1 MFTLVI
7 GGSASGKSEYAE
19 GLVLSK
25 SGQRIYIATLYPW
38 DQECVARIEKH
49 RRARAD
55 RGFETV
61 ECYTNLAE
69 LELPPDSNVLLEG
82 LGSLLSNELYTPEGG
97 GVEAVL
103 RGVETL
109 ERCAHLTVVAE
120 EVCAGGSDYA
130 GDTLRYLEAMAS
142 LNRALARRADRV
154 VEVVCGLPNV
164 LKG

>member
-19 GLVLSK
+19 GLMLSQ

-49 RRARAD
+49 RLARAD

-61 ECYTNLAE
+61 ECYTNLAG

-82 LGSLLSNELYTPEGG
+82 LGSLLSNELYTPEGD

>member
-19 GLVLSK
+19 GLVLSQ
-25 SGQRIYIATLYPW
+25 SGQRIYIATLYPG

-49 RRARAD
+49 RLARAD

-61 ECYTNLAE
+61 ECYTNLAG
-69 LELPPDSNVLLEG
+69 LELPTDSNVLLEG

-103 RGVETL
+103 RGIKSL

>member
-7 GGSASGKSEYAE
+7 GGAASGKSEYAE
-19 GLVLSK
+19 RLVLAQI
-25 SGQRIYIATLYPW
+25 GPRIYIATLYPW
-38 DQECVARIEKH
+38 DQECVARIAKH
-49 RRARAD
+49 RLARRD

-61 ECYTNLAE
+61 ERYTDLAG
-69 LELPPDSNVLLEG
+69 LDLPTDSNVLLEG

-97 GVEAVL
+97 GLEAVL

-109 ERCAHLTVVAE
+109 EECAHLTVVAE
-120 EVCAGGSDYA
+120 EVCTGGVDYA
-130 GDTLRYLEAMAS
+130 GDTLRYLEAMAG

>member
-1 MFTLVI
+1 MFTLVF

-19 GLVLSK
+19 GLVLSQP
-25 SGQRIYIATLYPW
+25 GPRIYIATLYPW
-38 DQECVARIEKH
+38 DQECVARIAKH
-49 RRARAD
+49 RFARRD

-61 ECYTNLAE
+61 ERYTDLAG
-69 LELPPDSNVLLEG
+69 LDLPTDSNVLLEG

-97 GVEAVL
+97 GLEAVL

-109 ERCAHLTVVAE
+109 EGCAHLTVVAE
-120 EVCAGGSDYA
+120 EVCAGGADYA
-130 GDTLRYLEAMAS
+130 GDTLRYLEAMAG
-142 LNRALARRADRV
+142 LNRALAQRADRV

>member
-7 GGSASGKSEYAE
+7 GGAASGKSEYAE
-19 GLVLSK
+19 RLVLAQT
-25 SGQRIYIATLYPW
+25 GPRIYIATLYPW
-38 DQECVARIEKH
+38 DQECVARIAKH
-49 RRARAD
+49 RLARRD

-61 ECYTNLAE
+61 ERYTDLAG
-69 LELPPDSNVLLEG
+69 LDLPTDSNVLLEG

-97 GVEAVL
+97 GLGAVL

-109 ERCAHLTVVAE
+109 EGRAHLTVVAE
-120 EVCAGGSDYA
+120 EVCAGGADYA
-130 GDTLRYLEAMAS
+130 GDTLRYLEAMAG

>member
-19 GLVLSK
+19 HLVLTQTGS
-25 SGQRIYIATLYPW
+25 RIYIATLYPW

-49 RRARAD
+49 RRARRD

-61 ECYTNLAE
+61 ERYTDLAG

-82 LGSLLSNELYTPEGG
+82 LGSLLSNELYTPQGG
-97 GVEAVL
+97 GLEAVL

-109 ERCAHLTVVAE
+109 ERCDHLTVVAE
-120 EVCAGGSDYA
+120 EVCAGGADYA
-130 GDTLRYLEAMAS
+130 GDTLRYLEAMAG
-142 LNRALARRADRV
+142 LNRALAQRADRV

>member
-19 GLVLSK
+19 GLVVSQ

-38 DQECVARIEKH
+38 DQECVARIKKH
-49 RRARAD
+49 RLARRD

-61 ECYTNLAE
+61 ERYTDLAG
-69 LELPPDSNVLLEG
+69 LDLPADSNVLLEG
-82 LGSLLSNELYTPEGG
+82 LGSLLSNEIYTPEGG

-103 RGVETL
+103 RGIKTL

-120 EVCAGGSDYA
+120 EVCAGGTDYA

-154 VEVVCGLPNV
+154 VEVVCGLPNI

>member
-19 GLVLSK
+19 GLMLSQ

-61 ECYTNLAE
+61 ECYTNLAG
-69 LELPPDSNVLLEG
+69 LELPTDSNVLLEG
-82 LGSLLSNELYTPEGG
+82 LGSLLSNELYTTEGG

-154 VEVVCGLPNV
+154 VEVVCGLPNI

>member
-19 GLVLSK
+19 GLVLSQI
-25 SGQRIYIATLYPW
+25 GQRIYIATLYPW

-61 ECYTNLAE
+61 ECYTNLAG
-69 LELPPDSNVLLEG
+69 LELPTDSNVLLEG

-103 RGVETL
+103 RGIETL
-109 ERCAHLTVVAE
+109 EGCAHLTVVAE
-120 EVCAGGSDYA
+120 EVCAGGSEYA

-164 LKG
+164 WKG